1 MSRHVGTSGSVR
13 SDQRGPER
21 YSAEADGAAP
31 ARANSGHP
39 RQRDPVKERDT
50 GSRPQRKE
58 AGTLEK
64 EAEGRSKETC
74 GPLQRQWKP
83 TVFCGFQL
91 CIQQAFSEL
100 SPASCRRI
108 TAKVA
113 LAARYSFIF
122 ALFIDHLL
130 ILCLTLLDPGEA
142 ALPVFELTF
151 YWELIINH
159 VNEYSI

>member
-1 MSRHVGTSGSVR
+1 MSRHLGTSASVR

-31 ARANSGHP
+31 ARASSGHP

-74 GPLQRQWKP
+74 APPPKAVETHRSLRLSAVHSASIFGAQPS
-83 TVFCGFQL
+83 TV
-91 CIQQAFSEL
+91 S
-100 SPASCRRI
+100 
-108 TAKVA
+108 
-113 LAARYSFIF
+113 
-122 ALFIDHLL
+122 
-130 ILCLTLLDPGEA
+130 
-142 ALPVFELTF
+142 
-151 YWELIINH
+151 
-159 VNEYSI
+159 